1 MAVCDVLGLCQFL
14 ASSRRAR
21 YVKVVDRSSPPS
33 EEDADFR
40 VLIAGGGTGG
50 HLFPGVALAQR
61 VLARGGSV
69 TFAGT
74 ARGIEARVIPDLGW
88 SLDLLDVAGIKGGGV
103 TGLFKGLGRLP
114 RAFIQSLR
122 ILRRRRPT
130 VVVGVGGYASGPL
143 VATAALIGVPCVIL
157 EQNSVPGITN
167 RILSRLVRRVFT
179 TFPDTRGD
187 FPAKKIRRLGNPI
200 RDEFLSRL
208 QDGDPGA
215 PRGGA
220 RRLFVF
226 GGSQGA
232 KALNEAVLGCVPE
245 LLRAVPDLE
254 VWHQTGA
261 RMKEAVEQGY
271 AAAGMAPQ
279 AARVSAFIEDMSAP
293 YRWCDL
299 VLCRAGATSL
309 AELAVVGCP
318 AVLVPFPFAADNHQ
332 EHNAKALVDAGG
344 AQMVLERDLSPGALA
359 ELLESLLSSP
369 ATLDEMRVGMRRAG
383 RPGAGAEICAELR
396 GLGAG

>member
-1 MAVCDVLGLCQFL
+1 MDRAKPTSQGDV
-14 ASSRRAR
+14 
-21 YVKVVDRSSPPS
+21 
-33 EEDADFR
+33 DFR

-61 VLARGGSV
+61 VRDGGGNV

-74 ARGIEARVIPDLGW
+74 DRGIEARVLPALGW
-88 SLDLLDVAGIKGGGV
+88 TLDLLDVAGIKGGGV
-103 TGLFKGLGRLP
+103 RGVLRGIGRLP
-114 RAFIQSLR
+114 RAFIQSLQ

-130 VVVGVGGYASGPL
+130 VVVGVGGYASGPV
-143 VATAALIGVPCVIL
+143 VATAALLGIPCAIL

-167 RILSRLVRRVFT
+167 RILSRVVRRVFT

-200 RDEFLSRL
+200 RDELLVRL
-208 QDGDPGA
+208 TEGGETAA
-215 PRGGA
+215 PRTS

-232 KALNEAVLGCVPE
+232 EAVNSAVIACVPE
-245 LLRAVPDLE
+245 LLAAVPELE

-261 RMKEAVEQGY
+261 RMRDEVESGY
-271 AAAGMAPQ
+271 LAAGLTQ
-279 AARVSAFIEDMSAP
+279 ETVRVSAFIDDMSAP

-299 VLCRAGATSL
+299 VVCRAGATSL

-318 AVLVPFPFAADNHQ
+318 CVLVPFPYAADNHQ
-332 EHNAKALVDAGG
+332 EHNARALVDAGG
-344 AQMVLERDLSPGALA
+344 ARMIHERDLTASGLA
-359 ELLESLLSSP
+359 ELVAGLLSAP
-369 ATLDEMRVGMRRAG
+369 ATLEQMRAGMRSEG
-383 RPGAGAEICAELR
+383 RPHAGESICAELR
-396 GLGAG
+396 GLGEG